1 MSTIEQ
7 YRGPSYGRGIARQT
21 ARGLA
26 LIEGRTATDIARVEA
41 RADIQAAQVEAM
53 AAVTQRG
60 LQGVAF
66 ISQVEQQLAQTVPL
80 AASRLQAVADIGA
93 LGISQVVMD
102 SANKLRR
109 I

>member
-7 YRGPSYGRGIARQT
+7 YRGTPASRSVSRQVG
-21 ARGLA
+21 RGLA
-26 LIEGRTATDIARVEA
+26 RVGGNASLDIACVQA
-41 RADIQAAQVEAM
+41 REDIQNAQVDAM
-53 AAVTQRG
+53 ASVTQRG

-66 ISQVEQQLAQTVPL
+66 ISQVEQQLGQVVPM
-80 AASRLQAVADIGA
+80 AASRLQAIADVGA

-102 SANKLRR
+102 SVNKLRR

>member
-1 MSTIEQ
+1 MSNIEQ
-7 YRGPSYGRGIARQT
+7 YRSAGISRTTSRQLGR
-21 ARGLA
+21 A
-26 LIEGRTATDIARVEA
+26 LSRIDGNASLDIARVEA
-41 RADIQAAQVEAM
+41 RADIQNAQVEAM

-80 AASRLQAVADIGA
+80 AASRLQAIGDIGA

-102 SANKLRR
+102 TTNKLRR

>member
-1 MSTIEQ
+1 MSSIEQ
-7 YRGPSYGRGIARQT
+7 YRSVGVSRGLTRQVG
-21 ARGLA
+21 RGLA
-26 LIEGRTATDIARVEA
+26 RIEGSTAVDIARVQA
-41 RADIQAAQVEAM
+41 REDIQNAQVEAM
-53 AAVTQRG
+53 ASVTQRG

-66 ISQVEQQLAQTVPL
+66 ISQVEQQLAQAVPL

-102 SANKLRR
+102 TANKLRR

>member
-1 MSTIEQ
+1 MSSIEQ
-7 YRGPSYGRGIARQT
+7 YRAAGITRSYTRQVG
-21 ARGLA
+21 RGLA
-26 LIEGRTATDIARVEA
+26 RIDGNTSLDVARVQSRE
-41 RADIQAAQVEAM
+41 DIQNAQVEAM
-53 AAVTQRG
+53 ASVTQRG
-60 LQGVAF
+60 LQGVTF

-102 SANKLRR
+102 TANKLRR